1 MSDHSSRL
9 NWVTVAGLALIHI
22 GALAALFLFTWQALW
37 IAVALLWIS
46 GGWGIGMGYHRLLTH
61 RGYETPRWLEC
72 ILTICGTLALQGG
85 PLFCVAT
92 HRLHHQNADKYGDP
106 HSPRDGWWWSH
117 AGWLVQGDPMR
128 DAAFAPYVPDLRRDP
143 FHCWLEKWHVVPL
156 LVLSVVLA
164 VWGAIRGGAFLAASL
179 VSWGIFL
186 RTTVELHGT
195 WLVNSAAH
203 TWGSRRFETRD
214 DSTNNWWVALLTFGE
229 GWHNNHHADPRS
241 VRHGLAWYELDINW
255 LCIHALHRV
264 GLAKKLRL
272 ASTAYGPV
280 AKSPVFDPP
289 APSNRTH
296 ESNRARPF
304 G

>member
-1 MSDHSSRL
+1 MSDHRSRL
-9 NWVTVAGLALIHI
+9 NWVTVGALALFHA
-22 GALAALFLFTWQALW
+22 GAFAALFLFTWQALW
-37 IAVALLWIS
+37 IALALLWIS

-85 PLFCVAT
+85 PLFWVAT
-92 HRLHHQNADKYGDP
+92 HRLHHHHSDKNGDP

-117 AGWLVQGDPMR
+117 AGWLVRADPMR
-128 DAAFAPYVPDLRRDP
+128 DTALARYVPDLQRDP
-143 FHCWLEKWHVVPL
+143 FHRWLEKWHVIPL
-156 LVLSVVLA
+156 LVLSVALA
-164 VWGAIRGGAFLAASL
+164 VWGAVREGAFLAASL

-203 TWGSRRFETRD
+203 TWGGRRFGTRD

-229 GWHNNHHADPRS
+229 GWHNNHHANPRS

-255 LCIHALHRV
+255 LCIRALHSV
-264 GLAKKLRL
+264 GLAKKLCL
-272 ASTAYGPV
+272 GSTICCPRAQTPIL
-280 AKSPVFDPP
+280 DPP
-289 APSNRTH
+289 APSRSLR
-296 ESNRARPF
+296 EMK
-304 G
+304 